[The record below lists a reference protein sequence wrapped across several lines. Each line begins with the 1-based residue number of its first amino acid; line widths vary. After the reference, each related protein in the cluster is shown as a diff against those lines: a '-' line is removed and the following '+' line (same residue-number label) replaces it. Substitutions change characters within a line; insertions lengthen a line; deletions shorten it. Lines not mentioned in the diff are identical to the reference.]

1 MGELIF
7 DNLCQISSVSFSQNY
22 ESTVGRKFL
31 LKVITSQKLGQA
43 FSYKLRKESILK
55 TKKCTKMCFK
65 TYLLNQLRYEHLH
78 KNL

>member
-1 MGELIF
+1 MGKLIF

-31 LKVITSQKLGQA
+31 SKVINSQKLGQA
-43 FSYKLRKESILK
+43 FFYKWRKESILK
-55 TKKCTKMCFK
+55 TKKCTKMRFM